1 MQIFRAIADIRSV
14 GASVVT
20 VGTFDGVHL
29 GHQAIIQQVKDF
41 AANHSRQ
48 SAIVTFDPHPRKVLG
63 KGPVTILTTTA
74 EKLDIFADA
83 GIDQVVVIPFSREFA
98 ALSSEAFV
106 TSVLVDKLTVR
117 EMVVG
122 YDHHFGR
129 NREGGFE
136 ALLQLGRRH
145 GFTVHQVP
153 QLVNGGEAVSSTYI
167 RQLLET
173 GDVAK
178 AARFMGRRY
187 CIEGIVKPG
196 DGRGKQIGFPT
207 ANLELSEADKQVPG
221 RGVYAVDVEVDQQS
235 YGGMMNIGIRPTFDF
250 DYLTLEAH
258 LFNFNDSLYEKKL
271 KVRFKKFLR
280 PEKKFSGIEE
290 LRAQL
295 KKDKQMCEFI

>member
-48 SAIVTFDPHPRKVLG
+48 STIVTFDPHPRKVLG

-136 ALLQLGRRH
+136 ALQQLGRRH
-145 GFTVHQVP
+145 GTVFFRCLSWSMVGKLSAAP
-153 QLVNGGEAVSSTYI
+153 ISGSCW
-167 RQLLET
+167 RQGMWRKPHGLWGAAT
-173 GDVAK
+173 ASK
-178 AARFMGRRY
+178 A
-187 CIEGIVKPG
+187 
-196 DGRGKQIGFPT
+196 
-207 ANLELSEADKQVPG
+207 S
-221 RGVYAVDVEVDQQS
+221 
-235 YGGMMNIGIRPTFDF
+235 
-250 DYLTLEAH
+250 
-258 LFNFNDSLYEKKL
+258 
-271 KVRFKKFLR
+271 
-280 PEKKFSGIEE
+280 
-290 LRAQL
+290 
-295 KKDKQMCEFI
+295 